1 MKKALLSLAL
11 ITGLAGAAHAQTGL
25 LKYGVKGGFNLSSYT
40 GGGSTGPST
49 GFKPGFAAGV
59 LVNYGLSDMTSLQ
72 IEGLYSQKGAFISNA
87 TYASG
92 STNAPYN
99 GQQYRSTL
107 SYIDVPVLFKVNTG
121 EAGKGL
127 FFELGPQASFAL
139 GDREFFRPQGEKA
152 GSPQEVTVYNT
163 RDRMVPVG
171 VGYVGGIGYQLT
183 SGLGLGLRY
192 TGDFSNVYK
201 DGFGTG
207 SAPLQGSN
215 NFHNGVFQ
223 FQVHYLFGGK
233 G

>member
-1 MKKALLSLAL
+1 MKKVILSLAL
-11 ITGLAGAAHAQTGL
+11 LAGFAGAANAQSGV
-25 LKYGVKGGFNLSSYT
+25 LKYGVKGGFSLSSYT
-40 GGGSTGPST
+40 GGGSIGTNT
-49 GFKPGFAAGV
+49 GFKPGFTAGV

-72 IEGLYSQKGAFISNA
+72 IEGLYSQKGVYLDQVNYTTA
-87 TYASG
+87 T
-92 STNAPYN
+92 TKYN
-99 GQQYRSTL
+99 GYAYRSTL
-107 SYIDVPVLFKVNTG
+107 SYIDVPVLLKVNTG

-127 FFELGPQASFAL
+127 FFELGPQASFAV
-139 GDREFFRPQGEKA
+139 GDREFFRPQGGKA
-152 GSPQEVTVYNT
+152 GDPSEVTVYNS

-171 VGYVGGIGYQLT
+171 IGYVGGIGYQIT

-207 SAPLQGSN
+207 SAPLQGTN

-233 G
+233 S

>member
-1 MKKALLSLAL
+1 MKKVLLSL
-11 ITGLAGAAHAQTGL
+11 GLLAGFAGAANAQSGVV
-25 LKYGVKGGFNLSSYT
+25 KYGIKGGFSLSSYT
-40 GGGSTGPST
+40 GGGSTGTNT
-49 GFKPGFAAGV
+49 GFKPGFTAGV

-72 IEGLYSQKGAFISNA
+72 IEGLYSQKGAYLDQVNY
-87 TYASG
+87 TVAS
-92 STNAPYN
+92 TQYN
-99 GQQYRSTL
+99 GYAYRSTL

-139 GDREFFRPQGEKA
+139 GDREFFRPQGGKA
-152 GSPQEVTVYNT
+152 GDPSEITVYNS

-171 VGYVGGIGYQLT
+171 IGYVGGIGYQIT
-183 SGLGLGLRY
+183 SGFGLGVRY

-201 DGFGTG
+201 DGFGVG
-207 SAPLQGSN
+207 SAPLQGTN

-233 G
+233 S